1 MKVCMNHRMVF
12 VCFWMMLTACSTKPK
27 VEPENPIELV
37 KPDVPKVTTADK
49 AGDIDTLSMQYAA
62 AGITVAKE
70 QALAGRVEVAAKEID
85 LALAN
90 LVRPTS
96 TQLESARNRAAK
108 NDDAV
113 YKSTVKKAEALQK
126 KSDEAWSAFER
137 EKGKNDLLEKQLIA
151 RQKEIDAKAQQERL
165 DAVAT
170 KCTWLGGLLVVVGV
184 LSFALGTYLPLNKM
198 TAPIC
203 IAVGSGIIAL
213 PLVLSQLL
221 EWPWLS
227 PVIMGTVVVIL
238 VAFTWHWFKTHRS
251 CRA

>member
-1 MKVCMNHRMVF
+1 MKVSMKDRMIF
-12 VCFWMMLTACSTKPK
+12 VCFWAMLSACTSQPK
-27 VEPENPIELV
+27 VEPLEPMVQPE
-37 KPDVPKVTTADK
+37 VPKVTVADK
-49 AGDIDTLSMQYAA
+49 AGDIDTLAMQYAA

-70 QALAGRVEVAAKEID
+70 QALAGRVEIAAKEID

-113 YKSTVKKAEALQK
+113 YKATVKKAEALQK
-126 KSDEAWSAFER
+126 KSDEAWAAFER

-151 RQKEIDAKAQQERL
+151 RQKEIDAKARQDRL
-165 DAVAT
+165 DAVAV
-170 KCTWLGGLLVVVGV
+170 KCTWLGGLLVVAGV
-184 LSFALGTYLPLNKM
+184 LAFALGSYLPLNRM

-203 IAVGSGIIAL
+203 LAVGSGIIAL
-213 PLVLSQLL
+213 PMVLSELL
-221 EWPWLS
+221 EWEWLS
-227 PVIMGTVVVIL
+227 PVIMGSVLVIL
-238 VAFTWHWFKTHRS
+238 AAVTWHWFKTHRS

>member
-1 MKVCMNHRMVF
+1 MKDRAIF
-12 VCFWMMLTACSTKPK
+12 LCFWMMLTACSTKPK
-27 VEPENPIELV
+27 VDAPPEIV
-37 KPDVPKVTTADK
+37 KPEVAKVTVADK

-126 KSDEAWSAFER
+126 KSDEAWAAFER

-151 RQKEIDAKAQQERL
+151 RQKEIDAKARQDRL
-165 DAVAT
+165 DAVST

-184 LSFALGTYLPLNKM
+184 LSFALGSYLPLNKM

-213 PLVLSQLL
+213 PMVLGELV

-227 PVIMGTVVVIL
+227 PVIIGTVL
-238 VAFTWHWFKTHRS
+238 VMLALFVWHWFKTHRS
-251 CRA
+251 CRG